1 METIIHFRKKMM
13 VNHHFIVKKNK
24 KLDTR
29 GKKRNYESSLPIYY
43 KIEGNYFK
51 GKIWVLYKLKTK
63 TKL

>member
-1 METIIHFRKKMM
+1 MM